1 MIYLEKDRQEKYP
14 KCVVY
19 HSMWTSDRMI
29 WPNNTVGQ
37 IKGIASVAD
46 RVTQI
51 RDPPSNPVIV
61 LIPKQEIVQKSH

>member
-51 RDPPSNPVIV
+51 RDPPSNPGGW
-61 LIPKQEIVQKSH
+61 

>member
-51 RDPPSNPVIV
+51 RDPP
-61 LIPKQEIVQKSH
+61 

>member
-19 HSMWTSDRMI
+19 NSMWTSDRMI
-29 WPNNTVGQ
+29 WPNNTVEQ

-51 RDPPSNPVIV
+51 RDPPSNPGGW
-61 LIPKQEIVQKSH
+61 